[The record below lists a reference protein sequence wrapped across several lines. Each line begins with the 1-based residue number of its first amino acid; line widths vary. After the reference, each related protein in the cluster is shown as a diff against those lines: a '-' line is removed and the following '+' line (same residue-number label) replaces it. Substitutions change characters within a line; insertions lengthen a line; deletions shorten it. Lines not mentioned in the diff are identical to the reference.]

1 MQFSSLT
8 LGEEN
13 DEELLAEES
22 EDQGKDEHD
31 SPMLSRTPTDL
42 QVKVELNRTP
52 SKTTNVAA
60 GEKSSGQLLITEVQE
75 PSKHSSG
82 SVKAC

>member
-22 EDQGKDEHD
+22 EDQGKDED
-31 SPMLSRTPTDL
+31 NSPMLSRRPTDL

-52 SKTTNVAA
+52 SKTKNVAA
-60 GEKSSGQLLITEVQE
+60 GNKSSGQL
-75 PSKHSSG
+75 
-82 SVKAC
+82 